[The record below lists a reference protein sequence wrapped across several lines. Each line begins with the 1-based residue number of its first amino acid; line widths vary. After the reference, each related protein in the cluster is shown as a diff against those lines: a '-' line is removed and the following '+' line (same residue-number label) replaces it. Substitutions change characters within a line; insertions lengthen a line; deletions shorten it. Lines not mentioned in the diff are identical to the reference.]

1 MHLSWVDFLV
11 MGGFFSLLA
20 WMGCHF
26 SGRNTSTEEYFLG
39 GRSFPSWAIGISM
52 VGTLISS
59 ITFLAI
65 PADAYKTTW
74 LRFLIQ
80 FGMIPA
86 VVIAVYLAIPFY
98 RRTRMTTAYEYLGM
112 RFGPGIQ
119 VYGAVT
125 FILAQLLRVSMILFL
140 ISAMLHEITR
150 FDPTLCVLIG
160 GGIVGLYT
168 VIGGIAAVVWT
179 DVIQT
184 VILILGGVACLVVII
199 HELPGGLGQIFSVA
213 HEAGKFSF
221 AEWNDGRLTPL
232 SWGLSLREKTLL
244 MLPLFGM
251 VYLMTDTCCGQNSVQ
266 RYCASRSTRDARKA
280 LWLCLFASMPI
291 WAFYMFLGTSLY
303 VFFQQFPSEE
313 ATQML
318 TGARR
323 AEQILPYFVGRY
335 LPPGLSGLVIAGAV
349 AAAMSSLDSS
359 INAISTV
366 SIVDIYRRY
375 LVTNRDDRHYL
386 RVARAIATV
395 AAVLMIA
402 GAVVLIHTKTKTLQD
417 AAQILNSLV
426 GGGLVS
432 IFMVGFLTR
441 VGDSRA
447 VGIGIGCTMLFTA
460 WTILAQ
466 YQMLPDWLGAPFDLY
481 YTTIVGNLLMFVC
494 VLLVGP
500 LLPRKKKDLTNLTV
514 WDQNR
519 ISPPDDAQVPE
530 CTSDGKDLEM
540 SGS

>member
-1 MHLSWVDFLV
+1 MHLSWIDFLV
-11 MGGFFSLLA
+11 MGGFFSFLA

-26 SGRNTSTEEYFLG
+26 SARNTSTEEYFLG

-52 VGTLISS
+52 VGTIISS

-119 VYGAVT
+119 VYGAV
-125 FILAQLLRVSMILFL
+125 
-140 ISAMLHEITR
+140 
-150 FDPTLCVLIG
+150 
-160 GGIVGLYT
+160 
-168 VIGGIAAVVWT
+168 
-179 DVIQT
+179 
-184 VILILGGVACLVVII
+184 
-199 HELPGGLGQIFSVA
+199 
-213 HEAGKFSF
+213 
-221 AEWNDGRLTPL
+221 
-232 SWGLSLREKTLL
+232 
-244 MLPLFGM
+244 
-251 VYLMTDTCCGQNSVQ
+251 
-266 RYCASRSTRDARKA
+266 
-280 LWLCLFASMPI
+280 
-291 WAFYMFLGTSLY
+291 
-303 VFFQQFPSEE
+303 
-313 ATQML
+313 
-318 TGARR
+318 
-323 AEQILPYFVGRY
+323 
-335 LPPGLSGLVIAGAV
+335 
-349 AAAMSSLDSS
+349 
-359 INAISTV
+359 
-366 SIVDIYRRY
+366 
-375 LVTNRDDRHYL
+375 
-386 RVARAIATV
+386 
-395 AAVLMIA
+395 
-402 GAVVLIHTKTKTLQD
+402 VLIHTETKTLQD

-500 LLPRKKKDLTNLTV
+500 LLPRAKRDLTNLTV

-519 ISPPDDAQVPE
+519 ISPPGDAQVPE
-530 CTSDGKDLEM
+530 CPSDGKDLEV

>member
-1 MHLSWVDFLV
+1 MDLSWVDFSV
-11 MGGFFSLLA
+11 MGGFFGLLV
-20 WMGCHF
+20 WMGYYF
-26 SGRNTSTEEYFLG
+26 SRRNTSTEEYFLG

-59 ITFLAI
+59 ITFLAL

-74 LRFLIQ
+74 LRFSIQ

-98 RRTRMTTAYEYLGM
+98 RRTGMTTAYEYLEG
-112 RFGPGIQ
+112 RFGPGIR

-125 FILAQLLRVSMILFL
+125 FILAQLVRVSLILFL
-140 ISAMLHEITR
+140 VSVMIHEITGVA
-150 FDPTLCVLIG
+150 PTLCVLIG
-160 GGIVGLYT
+160 GGLIGLYT
-168 VIGGIAAVVWT
+168 VVGGMAAVVWT

-184 VILILGGVACLVVII
+184 IVLVLGGVFCLAII
-199 HELPGGLGQIFSVA
+199 ICELPGGLAQILTLAS
-213 HEAGKFSF
+213 ESGKFSF
-221 AEWNDGRLTPL
+221 AEWNDGTMTPV
-232 SWGLSLREKTLL
+232 SWGLTLREKTLL
-244 MLPLFGM
+244 MLPLLGT
-251 VYLMTDTCCGQNSVQ
+251 VLLMTETCCGQNSVQ

-280 LWLCLFASMPI
+280 LWLCLLVSLPI

-313 ATQML
+313 AAEML
-318 TGARR
+318 SGARK
-323 AEQILPYFVGRY
+323 AEQILPFFVIHY
-335 LPPGLSGLVIAGAV
+335 LPPGLSGLVIAGAM

-366 SIVDIYRRY
+366 SIVDIYRRH

-395 AAVLMIA
+395 AAALMIA
-402 GAVVLIHTKTKTLQD
+402 GGVVLIHAQTKTLQD

-426 GGGLVS
+426 GGGLLS

-441 VGDSRA
+441 VGDGRT
-447 VGIGIGCTMLFTA
+447 VGIGIVCTMLFTG

-466 YQMLPDWLGAPFDLY
+466 YQVLPDWLDTPFDLY
-481 YTTIVGNLLMFVC
+481 YTTIIGNLVMFVG
-494 VLLVGP
+494 VLLAGA
-500 LLPRKKKDLTNLTV
+500 LLPSAKKDLTNLTV
-514 WDQNR
+514 WDQDR
-519 ISPPDDAQVPE
+519 VTGE
-530 CTSDGKDLEM
+530 
-540 SGS
+540 